1 MNKPEITELLK
12 NFEIEPDSKVFT
24 QTEAADSFNDFA
36 DNYKNYDWFLMNGNN
51 YSDCALLKIAETLC
65 KKEKRADSTE
75 EYKLIGTAFEN
86 RFWGDE
92 SAIRFSKTPT
102 TEACLLNISLF
113 VDYAADWLYKNRK

>member
-12 NFEIEPDSKVFT
+12 NFEIEPDSKIFT

-51 YSDCALLKIAETLC
+51 YSNCALLKIAETLC
-65 KKEKRADSTE
+65 KKEKKADSTE
-75 EYKLIGTAFEN
+75 EYKLVGTAFEN

-92 SAIRFSKTPT
+92 SAIRFAKTPAS
-102 TEACLLNISLF
+102 EARLLNISLF

>member
-12 NFEIEPDSKVFT
+12 NFEIEPDSKIFT

-51 YSDCALLKIAETLC
+51 YSNCALLKIAESLC
-65 KKEKRADSTE
+65 NKAKKTDNSE
-75 EYKLIGTAFEN
+75 EFKLIGTAFEN

-92 SAIRFSKTPT
+92 SAIRFAKTPAS
-102 TEACLLNISLF
+102 EARLLNISLF

>member
-12 NFEIEPDSKVFT
+12 NFEIEPDSKIFT

-51 YSDCALLKIAETLC
+51 YSNCALLKIAESLC
-65 KKEKRADSTE
+65 NKAKKTDNSE
-75 EYKLIGTAFEN
+75 EFKLIGRAFEN

-92 SAIRFSKTPT
+92 SAIRFAKTPAS
-102 TEACLLNISLF
+102 EVRLLNISLF

>member
-1 MNKPEITELLK
+1 MNKREITELLK
-12 NFEIEPDSKVFT
+12 NFEIEPDSKIFT

-51 YSDCALLKIAETLC
+51 YSNCALLKIAETLC
-65 KKEKRADSTE
+65 NKAKKTDNSE
-75 EYKLIGTAFEN
+75 EFKLIGTAFEN

-92 SAIRFSKTPT
+92 SAIRFAKTPAS
-102 TEACLLNISLF
+102 EARLLNISLF

>member
-12 NFEIEPDSKVFT
+12 NFEIEPDSKIFT

-51 YSDCALLKIAETLC
+51 YSNCALLKIAESLC
-65 KKEKRADSTE
+65 NKAKKTDNSE
-75 EYKLIGTAFEN
+75 EFKLIGTAFEN

-92 SAIRFSKTPT
+92 SAIRFAKTPAS
-102 TEACLLNISLF
+102 EVRLLNISLF

>member
-12 NFEIEPDSKVFT
+12 NFEIEPDSKIFT

-51 YSDCALLKIAETLC
+51 YSNCALLKIAETLC
-65 KKEKRADSTE
+65 NKAKKTDNSE
-75 EYKLIGTAFEN
+75 EFKLVGTAFEN

-92 SAIRFSKTPT
+92 SAIRFAKTPAS
-102 TEACLLNISLF
+102 EARLLNISLF